1 MFMDPVQRAL
11 AIGVWATSFSVG
23 AAIGPLA
30 GGVLLEFFW
39 CGSVFLLAVP
49 VMALLLVLGPVLLPA
64 YRDPEAGRL
73 DLITPPA
80 AHRDPQAASPRPSSR
95 YRKPFPA
102 VSDSRISCYRKR
114 RTVSGGDKY
123 GYQKQPA
130 DLNRTSRRRKSTSGL
145 CRLATRRSCGE
156 YRHVVGAAGYDD
168 LVPICSVGV
177 FSALE
182 GC

>member
-1 MFMDPVQRAL
+1 MLIVSRAL
-11 AIGVWATSFSVG
+11 LGVAFRNARALHALPDPQHVYGPRPARPGHRGMGNQLLSGSGDWAARRWG
-23 AAIGPLA
+23 AA
-30 GGVLLEFFW
+30 GVLLV
-39 CGSVFLLAVP
+39 GSVFLLAVP

-114 RTVSGGDKY
+114 RTVSGRDKY
-123 GYQKQPA
+123 GY
-130 DLNRTSRRRKSTSGL
+130 
-145 CRLATRRSCGE
+145 
-156 YRHVVGAAGYDD
+156 
-168 LVPICSVGV
+168 
-177 FSALE
+177 
-182 GC
+182 